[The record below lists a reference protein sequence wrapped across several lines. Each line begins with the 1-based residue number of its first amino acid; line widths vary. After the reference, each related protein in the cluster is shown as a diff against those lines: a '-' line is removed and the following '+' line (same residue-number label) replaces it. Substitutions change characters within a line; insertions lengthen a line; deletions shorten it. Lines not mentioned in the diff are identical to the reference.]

1 MRFLRSRARARA
13 LSLSISIT
21 HTHTHT
27 YNHTL
32 TRTHAQVLVTNEVG
46 GRWRF
51 RLALEAKT
59 AEPDDTIHLV
69 SALNKTASVAFHLT
83 NHTDE
88 EAAFTAVLTP
98 TTQRAFA
105 VHPLMGV
112 LRPYGTDGTRF
123 VIEYQPR
130 EYGKAYSADLVV
142 STNDMQW
149 IYRHVCLCE
158 RGIVERTC
166 VCVVCLCVYTDR
178 ETERQRDRDGER

>member
-1 MRFLRSRARARA
+1 M
-13 LSLSISIT
+13 
-21 HTHTHT
+21 
-27 YNHTL
+27 
-32 TRTHAQVLVTNEVG
+32 LVTNEVG

-51 RLALEAKT
+51 RLSLEAET

-83 NHTDE
+83 NHTEE

-98 TTQRAFA
+98 TTQRAFT
-105 VHPLMGV
+105 VRPLMGV

-149 IYRHVCLCE
+149 IYRHVCLCG
-158 RGIVERTC
+158 RGIVC
-166 VCVVCLCVYTDR
+166 VCVCVCVRGVLVCVYAHR
-178 ETERQRDRDGER
+178 ETERQRDRERNRK

>member
-1 MRFLRSRARARA
+1 M
-13 LSLSISIT
+13 
-21 HTHTHT
+21 
-27 YNHTL
+27 
-32 TRTHAQVLVTNEVG
+32 TNEVG

-51 RLALEAKT
+51 RLSLEAKT

-83 NHTDE
+83 NHTEE

-98 TTQRAFA
+98 TTQRAFT

-158 RGIVERTC
+158 RGTERESVCVRAWCAC
-166 VCVVCLCVYTDR
+166 VCVYT
-178 ETERQRDRDGER
+178 QRD